1 MSNMIQALIF
11 DCFGVLITDAFQSLI
26 TEVRVNDPELGARLL
41 ALTAASDHGTLGTDE
56 AARQAAALLGMGF
69 AALRQK
75 VAAGEVKSQAM
86 LDFAGSFRPKY
97 KTAVLSNVS
106 VNGLERRFA
115 RGELGRYFDVVVAS
129 GEIGSAKPEAQAYEI
144 VAQRLGVRL
153 NECVMIDDR
162 AEYCAGAEAVGMR
175 SVQFQTLEQLQRD
188 LKQLLNASRAE

>member
-1 MSNMIQALIF
+1 MIQALIF